1 VTTTFFLVRHAAHDN
16 VGGFLA
22 GRLPGI
28 RLGPDGRSQAA
39 RLGERMRRERFDAI
53 HASPLERARETAEAI
68 ATASGVAPVRS
79 TDALDEVD
87 FGEWSGKDFE
97 TLDRD
102 PHWRQWNTARSLTR
116 TPGGETM
123 LDVQRRVLALMEE
136 LMRTSSEGALVLVSH
151 SEVIKAALSHV
162 LGLPTD
168 AWMRFD
174 IDPASIST
182 IVAGDWGAKVV
193 ALNETV
199 H

>member
-16 VGGFLA
+16 VGGYLA

-28 RLGPDGRSQAA
+28 HLGSDGRAQAA
-39 RLGERMRRERFDAI
+39 RLGVRMRRVRVDAI
-53 HASPLERARETAEAI
+53 HASPRERARETAEAI
-68 ATASGVAPVRS
+68 ASVSGVAMVRAS
-79 TDALDEVD
+79 DALDEVD
-87 FGEWSGKDFE
+87 FGVWSGKDFE
-97 TLDRD
+97 TLDQD
-102 PHWRQWNTARSLTR
+102 AQWRRWNAARSLAR
-116 TPGGETM
+116 TPGGESM
-123 LDVQRRVLALMEE
+123 LDVQRRVLGLMEE
-136 LMRTSSEGALVLVSH
+136 LMLGHPERTFVLVSH

-182 IVAGDWGAKVV
+182 IVAGEWGAKVV
-193 ALNETV
+193 TLNETV